1 MLKLSWIPTC
11 QGWSPRFIKLFR
23 LAARWTRQLYGSFPC
38 SNLQKE
44 NIVTHQP
51 EKLYFLQQEALQ
63 ILCSQISLHS
73 SIPPLWKNSHG
84 KTGRYFNQ
92 EMALISISN
101 SCFPFNSILHSAV
114 CLWKLPLIT
123 FFISQ
128 CSEMANGP
136 AHLISPSCMIMFH
149 QVYSVQ
155 GRYPLCSGV
164 GVGLPGLRAGT
175 DPVSAVPAAAS
186 VGSWGCD
193 SSGCQQWLP
202 MSLRACQHQGE
213 EFKLPLEALWR
224 QGVQRLELQLPL
236 GFFARD
242 VLDKC

>member
-1 MLKLSWIPTC
+1 MCLSGICGDASWIQSSVLLCRALASSSWILDPPMSVGSCKMKYHIMLKLSWIPTC

-149 QVYSVQ
+149 QVYS
-155 GRYPLCSGV
+155 
-164 GVGLPGLRAGT
+164 
-175 DPVSAVPAAAS
+175 
-186 VGSWGCD
+186 
-193 SSGCQQWLP
+193 
-202 MSLRACQHQGE
+202 
-213 EFKLPLEALWR
+213 
-224 QGVQRLELQLPL
+224 
-236 GFFARD
+236 
-242 VLDKC
+242 